1 MRSGSLGFGFSGLE
15 TCRWVSIGFVQ
26 FNSDLG
32 GLGLRGFA
40 FRGLVWRS
48 GVHGLGASRG
58 SGLRVYGF
66 RLWESL

>member
-1 MRSGSLGFGFSGLE
+1 MSLGFY
-15 TCRWVSIGFVQ
+15 RVWA

-58 SGLRVYGF
+58 LGLRVYGF